1 MLRVLI
7 VEDHEIMRRGLKEV
21 FADAFP
27 ELHVG
32 EAENS
37 QSALASLMTQEWDIV
52 VLDIN
57 IPGRSGLEVLEDVKR
72 LRPGTPVL
80 VLSQYPEDEFAI
92 RSFKL
97 GASGYLNKS
106 RASDELLA
114 AVRKALAGGK
124 YVTASLAEK
133 LVATLGSDPQYEP
146 HENLSNRELQV
157 LQMLATGNTI
167 KEIAAALA
175 VSEKTVST
183 YRSRIVQKLGLTTN
197 AELTRYALQHR
208 LVD

>member
-27 ELHVG
+27 DLYVG

-37 QSALASLMTQEWDIV
+37 RSALAWLMTQEWDIV

-97 GASGYLNKS
+97 GAAGYLNKS

-114 AVRKALAGGK
+114 AVRKVLAGGK

-133 LVATLGSDPQYEP
+133 LVATLGNDLQHEP

-167 KEIAAALA
+167 KEIAAELA

-183 YRSRIVQKLGLTTN
+183 YRSRIVQKLRLTTD